1 MEAEGI
7 PGPQSSIRKACGA
20 CVGLQMSWNG
30 WNTENVAAKVILPQ
44 WYAHLLFARY
54 CTKICT
60 RRTYCLVALWRCGS
74 ITLHKA
80 FLCTLSRNL
89 ILRRLELGLPLLLVR
104 LPPSP
109 HHTHTHTHTHPFCPP
124 LTSNPMQSTVIPQQI
139 PPKWI
144 WTGYHIWPTTNS
156 HWPTGARVENNH
168 LIFLSAGAISF

>member
-1 MEAEGI
+1 MAGI
-7 PGPQSSIRKACGA
+7 LKMWQQRW
-20 CVGLQMSWNG
+20 LF
-30 WNTENVAAKVILPQ
+30 PQ

-54 CTKICT
+54 RTKICT

-89 ILRRLELGLPLLLVR
+89 ILRRLELSLPLLLAC

-109 HHTHTHTHTHPFCPP
+109 TTHTHTHTETHTHLLP
-124 LTSNPMQSTVIPQQI
+124 TSDFQPNAKHKVIPQQI
-139 PPKWI
+139 PSKWI

>member
-109 HHTHTHTHTHPFCPP
+109 HHTHTHTHTP
-124 LTSNPMQSTVIPQQI
+124 LLPTSDFQPNAKHSYSSANTTKMNLDRLSHLTNNKFTLANRSQSW
-139 PPKWI
+139 K
-144 WTGYHIWPTTNS
+144 
-156 HWPTGARVENNH
+156 
-168 LIFLSAGAISF
+168 